1 MNSILLTEEAAQWI
15 DGLDGRVAKAR
26 ILTRIEQAKAGNFGD
41 CEPVGEGVSE
51 MRIHHGSGYRIYF
64 TRVGNIVYVVL
75 CGGTKGLISS
85 GPGRLLKNCKSR
97 GRRHHS
103 PP

>member
-15 DGLDGRVAKAR
+15 DGLDDRVVKAR

-51 MRIHHGSGYRIYF
+51 MRIHHGAGYRIYF
-64 TRVGNIVYVVL
+64 TRLGNIVYVVL
-75 CGGTKGLISS
+75 CGGTKGSQKADIKRARKIAKEL
-85 GPGRLLKNCKSR
+85 
-97 GRRHHS
+97 
-103 PP
+103 

>member
-15 DGLDGRVAKAR
+15 DGLDDRVAKAR

-64 TRVGNIVYVVL
+64 TRVGNVVYVVL
-75 CGGTKGLISS
+75 CGGTKGSQKADIKRARKIAKEL
-85 GPGRLLKNCKSR
+85 
-97 GRRHHS
+97 
-103 PP
+103 